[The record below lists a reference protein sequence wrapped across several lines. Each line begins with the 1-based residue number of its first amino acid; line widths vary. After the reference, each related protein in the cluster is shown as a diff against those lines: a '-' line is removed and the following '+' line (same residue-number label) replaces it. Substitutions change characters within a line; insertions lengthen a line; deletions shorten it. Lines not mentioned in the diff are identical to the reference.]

1 MARQQTLESTTQ
13 QSSLTEWFGGKQ
25 KKQAV
30 VVVPAATPDKDKDP
44 HKPPPPETDSTT
56 DACPPSE
63 HAPSRGA
70 SRPPS
75 PSPPPRDEK
84 RKKIKAA
91 GSPKAAAAAAPRR
104 SKAES
109 SSKAPKS
116 TVKAKGKAKAAATV
130 VEKEDVDMEDGER
143 GVADES
149 EPGEDDSGED
159 DVEERKAASK
169 SAEVALDRRDEMD
182 VPGWKVGDPVPYAAL
197 AKAFALIEA
206 TTKRIE
212 KTSLLTSLML
222 LVIQRSEAGDTDS
235 LLRTV
240 YLCINRLC
248 PDYTGIELGIG
259 ESLLV
264 KAIGESTGRSLQLI
278 KADLKKEGDLGL
290 VAMNSK
296 NMQKTLF
303 KPKALTVPFVFS
315 NLKEIALSAGHSSQG
330 KKVSIVTKLLAACKG
345 EEAKYIVR
353 SLEGKLRIGNA
364 ERTVLV
370 ALAHAAVLAERER
383 SGKKWSTEKLASRL
397 EEGASIVKSVYSE
410 LPNYDVV
417 VPALLNAGVGK
428 LRDECKLTPG
438 VPLKPMLAKPTKA
451 IGEVLDRFEDK
462 RFTCEYKYDGERAQ
476 VHKLAD
482 GTVGVFSR
490 NSEDMSKKYPDLV
503 EQLPHVGSWLFH
515 EGGFLSLNNTVHQK
529 NTETFVLDAE
539 AVAIDRATG
548 KLMPFQE
555 LSKRKRKDVK
565 VEDIQVRVCLFAFD
579 LLYLNGEPLLHRNL
593 TERRELLRQHFEPV
607 EFEFQFAKSSD
618 SEKTEDIQTFLD
630 ESVKDG
636 CEGLMVKML
645 ESEASYYEP
654 SRRSVNWLKLKK
666 DYLAGIGDSL
676 DLVVVGGYYGKGKR
690 TNVYGAFLLACYDAD
705 SEEFQTIC
713 KIGTG
718 FSEEALAA
726 HYAVLQP
733 LEMEKARGD
742 VKVGGAKPD
751 VWFEPKVVW
760 EVLTADLSLSPGLHG
775 SAGTGITE
783 IEERG
788 ISLRF
793 PRFIRVRDDKNVDD
807 ATGPEQVAEMYERQ
821 VLAQGGGQKKKK
833 GDGDADDGF
842 W

>member
-1 MARQQTLESTTQ
+1 
-13 QSSLTEWFGGKQ
+13 
-25 KKQAV
+25 
-30 VVVPAATPDKDKDP
+30 
-44 HKPPPPETDSTT
+44 
-56 DACPPSE
+56 
-63 HAPSRGA
+63 
-70 SRPPS
+70 
-75 PSPPPRDEK
+75 
-84 RKKIKAA
+84 
-91 GSPKAAAAAAPRR
+91 
-104 SKAES
+104 
-109 SSKAPKS
+109 
-116 TVKAKGKAKAAATV
+116 
-130 VEKEDVDMEDGER
+130 
-143 GVADES
+143 
-149 EPGEDDSGED
+149 
-159 DVEERKAASK
+159 
-169 SAEVALDRRDEMD
+169 
-182 VPGWKVGDPVPYAAL
+182 
-197 AKAFALIEA
+197 
-206 TTKRIE
+206 
-212 KTSLLTSLML
+212 
-222 LVIQRSEAGDTDS
+222 
-235 LLRTV
+235 
-240 YLCINRLC
+240 
-248 PDYTGIELGIG
+248 
-259 ESLLV
+259 
-264 KAIGESTGRSLQLI
+264 
-278 KADLKKEGDLGL
+278 
-290 VAMNSK
+290 
-296 NMQKTLF
+296 
-303 KPKALTVPFVFS
+303 
-315 NLKEIALSAGHSSQG
+315 
-330 KKVSIVTKLLAACKG
+330 
-345 EEAKYIVR
+345 
-353 SLEGKLRIGNA
+353 
-364 ERTVLV
+364 
-370 ALAHAAVLAERER
+370 
-383 SGKKWSTEKLASRL
+383 
-397 EEGASIVKSVYSE
+397 
-410 LPNYDVV
+410 
-417 VPALLNAGVGK
+417 
-428 LRDECKLTPG
+428 
-438 VPLKPMLAKPTKA
+438 MLAKPTKA

-503 EQLPHVGSWLFH
+503 EQLPHCIK
-515 EGGFLSLNNTVHQK
+515 ENTD
-529 NTETFVLDAE
+529 TFVLDAE

-760 EVLTADLSLSPGLHG
+760 EVLTADLSLSPVYTAAQGL
-775 SAGTGITE
+775 

-821 VLAQGGGQKKKK
+821 VLAQGGGKKKKK